1 MESKSPTNESVG
13 ATGSTGAAGSGKRQV
28 KRSAAERRR
37 IVEETLGPGVSVAEV
52 ARRHGLNANQIFT
65 WRRLYRAG
73 KLGHGKA
80 VEGFIPVEVVGDG
93 GPSLPAPLPIRE
105 SSARS
110 KASASQAACN
120 WPVEVEVQNGVKVRL
135 AAGVDA
141 EMMRSVLR
149 LARELP

>member
-1 MESKSPTNESVG
+1 MESNPPTNESVN
-13 ATGSTGAAGSGKRQV
+13 AAGSTGAAGGGKRQV

-65 WRRLYRAG
+65 WRRLYRTG
-73 KLGHGKA
+73 KLGRGQA
-80 VEGFIPVEVVGDG
+80 VEGFIPVEVIGECS
-93 GPSLPAPLPIRE
+93 PSLPAPPNQV

-110 KASASQAACN
+110 KAGAAQAACS

-135 AAGVDA
+135 SAGVDA
-141 EMMRSVLR
+141 EFMRRVLH
-149 LARELP
+149 LARDLS